1 MQKYFDNVDDYHDA
15 TRSRLLIWVEWLLPR
30 VIAVGAILVVL
41 GVCASLEA
49 I

>member
-15 TRSRLLIWVEWLLPR
+15 TRSRLLDFIEWLLPR
-30 VIAVGAILVVL
+30 VIAVGSILVVL